1 LIVGATNKTFSKGKK
16 MFDDDRW
23 GHLATPSEAAR
34 EYAWNVGADNPHRAW
49 ILTDYDSWESNPFY
63 HGEPVPHP
71 EYEY

>member
-1 LIVGATNKTFSKGKK
+1 

-49 ILTDYDSWESNPFY
+49 ILTDYDSWEKNPFY

-71 EYEY
+71 ECEY